1 MTRAEQD
8 IAYSAYAEL
17 EAAAEEFY
25 AAAAKMGRVV
35 PSLSS
40 TLNRACEDLNTVI
53 VEVDGE
59 LDEVM

>member
-35 PSLSS
+35 PSLAAV
-40 TLNRACEDLNTVI
+40 LNTACEDLNCVI
-53 VEVDGE
+53 IEVDAE